1 MAEETKV
8 RKSLPHS
15 VSSPYLPSGQG
26 VLVSFRNL
34 TYAVKDRNK
43 KGTFKK
49 LIDGVSGYLR
59 PSELCM
65 LMGPSGCGKTT
76 LLDILSS
83 RKEVGS
89 LEGEVKFGGIKP
101 TPMFLRRY
109 TGYVEQFDTLVPILT
124 TEEMLRY
131 TAELKLEMHVSSSD
145 KQAAVDD
152 VIQKL
157 GLESCRK
164 VLIGSNLARGI
175 SGGQAK
181 RVNIGIA
188 LISNPRVLFLD
199 EPTTGL
205 DSFTSN
211 EVISVIKSLS
221 STGITVCATIHSP
234 SEYAFS
240 SFDRMLLLL
249 RGKTVFFGKCSETMA
264 YLKNACSSF
273 ESSLDL
279 HVASE
284 AEWITDVIMMADR
297 AGHFDSLVDCYKNS
311 EAHDHAMGEL
321 EEQMQQTTQVSD
333 EFAKILAV
341 KKATTTPSWYSLLI
355 LMRYRLIKN
364 YCTGVF
370 YGSHAAPWLI
380 QTLIMFSTFWFVAD
394 NVSPSSVTNVTGIIF
409 FWCVT
414 PAFGAAA
421 YIPSIMLARPLYFR
435 ERNDGLYRS
444 VTFLMYLLLEEFFI
458 AVPVTLIINVIM
470 WFGMKLAGNFVLWW
484 ISFFITYIA
493 GITVS
498 YAICSVS
505 PSIDVANAAVP
516 IFGVICLFF
525 SGYLIRADSIG
536 WWWRWM
542 LYLTPTYYGFG
553 AQMNNFFSGERNF
566 PFLGSPSVTSYF
578 DKINPLKLA
587 LFAVAT
593 SKEMADPYD
602 GQAFLQSVLD
612 SIKLHKAK
620 QGESHVDGVADEAC
634 LYLEMQIAQYYL
646 ISENMA
652 ECKQLMDRGSRLLD
666 SMSEVNH
673 KVAAAVYYVTMQYHK
688 AKSDYAAYYKAALM
702 YLAYASSEG
711 LSREFAEAV
720 AVDVSLAA
728 LLGED
733 VYSFGELLVH
743 PIMENL
749 RSSGSFG
756 WLYDLL
762 ECFHQGDIE
771 RYDTLCTVHAS
782 VLNGQP
788 ALVANER
795 KLREKITVL
804 CLVSYV
810 SSLPADEKSV
820 SLADIGA
827 RTKLPI
833 ESVEFLLMKALSLR
847 LIEGII
853 DQVNGTVSISWIAPR
868 VLTMPEIEDMKDRLN
883 LWLERVEKKSADVEV
898 QSIGIV

>member
-1 MAEETKV
+1 MAEETKI

-157 GLESCRK
+157 GLESCRR

-578 DKINPLKLA
+578 GMDWLTAWEFVGMQLIFPCVFFFLA
-587 LFAVAT
+587 WLGLT
-593 SKEMADPYD
+593 YYRP
-602 GQAFLQSVLD
+602 
-612 SIKLHKAK
+612 
-620 QGESHVDGVADEAC
+620 
-634 LYLEMQIAQYYL
+634 IA
-646 ISENMA
+646 
-652 ECKQLMDRGSRLLD
+652 R
-666 SMSEVNH
+666 
-673 KVAAAVYYVTMQYHK
+673 
-688 AKSDYAAYYKAALM
+688 
-702 YLAYASSEG
+702 
-711 LSREFAEAV
+711 
-720 AVDVSLAA
+720 
-728 LLGED
+728 
-733 VYSFGELLVH
+733 
-743 PIMENL
+743 
-749 RSSGSFG
+749 
-756 WLYDLL
+756 
-762 ECFHQGDIE
+762 
-771 RYDTLCTVHAS
+771 
-782 VLNGQP
+782 
-788 ALVANER
+788 
-795 KLREKITVL
+795 
-804 CLVSYV
+804 
-810 SSLPADEKSV
+810 
-820 SLADIGA
+820 
-827 RTKLPI
+827 
-833 ESVEFLLMKALSLR
+833 
-847 LIEGII
+847 
-853 DQVNGTVSISWIAPR
+853 
-868 VLTMPEIEDMKDRLN
+868 
-883 LWLERVEKKSADVEV
+883 
-898 QSIGIV
+898 